1 MLSCRTPPTNS
12 LAVPAQLPGRTKL
25 FILAASIY
33 LVTIN
38 FWTWGI
44 AAPLALAGRGDFRQF
59 YAAGAMVRA
68 HKFHEIYDYATQK
81 DFQDRLVSLAQ
92 AALPF
97 VSPAYHALLFAPLSL
112 LPYRTAYFVWFGCN
126 LAVLALCF
134 MLLRPWMQNLRA
146 IYSWLPLVLLMGFEP
161 LAAAVVQ
168 GQDSILL
175 TGLLSCALMLLSRNR
190 NFYAGLLVGLGFFKL
205 SIVLPIALLFLIW
218 RRWRFSIGFAAS
230 VILLT
235 AVSVGLSGIAQTK
248 LYIASLVAIAGLR
261 PPVSNLS
268 RYPITLPQMANVHGF
283 LFGIGSGWMPKL
295 WLHAMTVLL
304 SFVVLAWTARKARH
318 MNGPSM
324 LLVAIPC
331 SVLVSHHTYIHDLS
345 VLLIPIVVLL
355 GSFSQFEG
363 NAESR
368 RGSTTLAATLM
379 LVAPVAESFSPN
391 HFFVV
396 ALVVL
401 FFLKTLSDTVQ
412 GTEV

>member
-1 MLSCRTPPTNS
+1 
-12 LAVPAQLPGRTKL
+12 
-25 FILAASIY
+25 
-33 LVTIN
+33 
-38 FWTWGI
+38 
-44 AAPLALAGRGDFRQF
+44 
-59 YAAGAMVRA
+59 VRA
-68 HKFHEIYDYATQK
+68 HKFHEIYDYAKQK
-81 DFQDRLVSLAQ
+81 DFQDRLVSLEQ

-146 IYSWLPLVLLMGFEP
+146 TYSWLPLVLLMGFEP
-161 LAAAVVQ
+161 LAAALVQ

-175 TGLLSCALMLLSRNR
+175 TGLLSCALILLSRNR

-268 RYPITLPQMANVHGF
+268 RYPITLQQMANVHGF

-295 WLHAMTVLL
+295 WLHAMTVML